1 MAFQRQESFCYA
13 LEKAFQSSK
22 NLVLQQRHE
31 RPKNI
36 DTNLYCYDQE
46 LAHYYVE
53 VMEITKM
60 ENVNAILDGRAKNVA
75 SDMTSAKLQI
85 AQVC

>member
-1 MAFQRQESFCYA
+1 MASAFA
-13 LEKAFQSSK
+13 LGKAFK
-22 NLVLQQRHE
+22 PTIPAGMKGLR
-31 RPKNI
+31 I

-60 ENVNAILDGRAKNVA
+60 ENVNAILDGRAKNAVL
-75 SDMTSAKLQI
+75 DMMSAKQQI
-85 AQVC
+85 VQVSN

>member
-1 MAFQRQESFCYA
+1 MASAFA
-13 LEKAFQSSK
+13 LLEKAFQPIIPACRGMK
-22 NLVLQQRHE
+22 GLR
-31 RPKNI
+31 I

-60 ENVNAILDGRAKNVA
+60 ENVNAILDGRAKNAA
-75 SDMTSAKLQI
+75 SDMTSVKWQI
-85 AQVC
+85 VQVSN